1 MSLLKKLLGMF
12 GFNDNVGQEI
22 QGILAWIEQQ
32 GGLLALVNR
41 LRSGEFGQVVNSWL
55 SDEANIALNIDMVEK
70 MMSSEAIQQLAN
82 RMGLNTRDAMNLLV
96 KYLPQLVDKAS
107 SAGSVDTKADLT
119 SILNQLTR

>member
-1 MSLLKKLLGMF
+1 MF

-82 RMGLNTRDAMNLLV
+82 RMGLNTQDAMNLLV